1 MNVYAQR
8 YFNLQNQNFYYKY
21 LLKAKSVHLKKITI
35 RSYCTQAHTTHNLD
49 LAIYFLR
56 AETEDLYIA

>member
-1 MNVYAQR
+1 MFMHKNILISKIKIL
-8 YFNLQNQNFYYKY
+8 LQIFIESEKRSFKKDNNSF
-21 LLKAKSVHLKKITI
+21 LLHAGT
-35 RSYCTQAHTTHNLD
+35 HTTHNLD